1 VRAVAQR
8 VRSARI
14 CVADEELVAM
24 GEGLLVLVG
33 VARDDTPDDAQE
45 LAKKLVHLRVFPDP
59 QGRMNRS
66 LLDSGGT
73 LGLVSQFTLLGDV
86 RQGRR
91 PSYAAAAP
99 AESAEPLFSAV
110 VESARAAGVPVETGR
125 FRAEMDVSLVNTGPV
140 TILIDTRR
148 AF

>member
-14 CVADEELVAM
+14 CVADEELAAM
-24 GEGLLVLVG
+24 GEGILALIG
-33 VARDDTPDDAQE
+33 VARDDTPEDARE
-45 LAKKLVHLRVFPDP
+45 LAKKLIHLRVFPDA

-99 AESAEPLFSAV
+99 AESAEPLFATL
-110 VESARAAGVPVETGR
+110 VELARAAGLPVVTGR
-125 FRAEMDVSLVNTGPV
+125 FRADMDVSLVNHGPV
-140 TILIDTRR
+140 TILLDTRR
-148 AF
+148 VF

>member
-1 VRAVAQR
+1 VAQR

-33 VARDDTPDDAQE
+33 VARDDTPDDARE
-45 LAKKLVHLRVFPDP
+45 LAKRLVHLRVFPDP

-66 LLDSGGT
+66 LLESGGT

-110 VESARAAGVPVETGR
+110 VETARAAGVPVETGR